1 MKKVLICAMM
11 SVFMLSGCSMF
22 SANEGIIKVND
33 KVIKRGEFDKA
44 FDKEINNSF
53 LKSFG
58 GTENFVKSD
67 DNFMYVL
74 FKEKVSKELIVKTL
88 LDQEI
93 EKRGI
98 KISDEDIKNEMKSI
112 VDKVGSK
119 DELNNLLKKRGVSN
133 SEFTESLKHQ
143 IKVKK
148 LIDSIEIVKISDAE
162 AQKFYNENLKKFKR
176 NEQVRA
182 SHILVAA
189 DSLQL
194 IKEFKDKNK
203 NLTPEEL
210 NKKVDSVLAE
220 KKAKAEELL
229 KKVQADPDSFA
240 KIAQA
245 ESDDKASGERGGE
258 LGYFEKEGQMVPEFA
273 NAAFSMKPNTIN
285 DKLVKTQF
293 GYHII
298 KVTDRVEAGTMPFV
312 KVKDEIKFYLETEEQ
327 IKILKNLTDSLLK
340 DAKIEYLDKEFDT
353 EKFFN
358 KKLSD
363 TDKNEETK
371 K

>member
-143 IKVKK
+143 IKIKK

-162 AQKFYNENLKKFKR
+162 AQNF
-176 NEQVRA
+176 
-182 SHILVAA
+182 IM
-189 DSLQL
+189 
-194 IKEFKDKNK
+194 
-203 NLTPEEL
+203 
-210 NKKVDSVLAE
+210 
-220 KKAKAEELL
+220 
-229 KKVQADPDSFA
+229 
-240 KIAQA
+240 KI
-245 ESDDKASGERGGE
+245 
-258 LGYFEKEGQMVPEFA
+258 
-273 NAAFSMKPNTIN
+273 
-285 DKLVKTQF
+285 
-293 GYHII
+293 
-298 KVTDRVEAGTMPFV
+298 
-312 KVKDEIKFYLETEEQ
+312 
-327 IKILKNLTDSLLK
+327 
-340 DAKIEYLDKEFDT
+340 
-353 EKFFN
+353 
-358 KKLSD
+358 
-363 TDKNEETK
+363 
-371 K
+371 